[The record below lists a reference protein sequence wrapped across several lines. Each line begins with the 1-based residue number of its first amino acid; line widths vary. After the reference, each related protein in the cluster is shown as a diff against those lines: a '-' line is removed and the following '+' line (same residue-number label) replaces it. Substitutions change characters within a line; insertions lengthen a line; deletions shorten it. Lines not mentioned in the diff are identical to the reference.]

1 MDNQNNPKEPKLK
14 REVGLAQLVFYGVGN
29 IIGAGIYVLVGGAAG
44 LAGNAVGFAFLIGAA
59 IALFTGLSYAE
70 LAAMYPKAASE
81 YTYLGKAYGNHFLS
95 FITQW
100 MMLVTE
106 LVASA
111 AVALGFA
118 QYFQSVIISPAWLVA
133 VSLLVILTAIGITGV
148 KRALALN
155 TVFSIIA
162 ILGLVIVIA
171 SGAPKFGSVNYAY
184 SPGGLTGILGATAL
198 VFFAYIGFD
207 NIANL
212 SEETKNPQKTLPRGL
227 LISVAISMVLY
238 VLVGIAAVSVV
249 PFQQLATSNAPLA
262 LVASGTFGPIAYDVL
277 TIAGLLTTLNTVLV
291 LLIVG
296 SRIIYGMSR
305 QGVLPKILGRVNSR
319 TSTPIFASIATLAV
333 ALLFIPIGNV
343 GQVAKITSFG
353 SLIAF
358 ILVNFALL
366 HLRRTA
372 PHLKRPFKVPINIG
386 WVSIT
391 ALLGAITSFAL
402 LTQFDLQSALLGMS
416 LPISGIIL
424 YFLFNHE
431 KILAVD
437 QRLHQQHEKG
447 KSKSK

>member
-1 MDNQNNPKEPKLK
+1 MVKLQSRTEPKLK

-100 MMLVTE
+100 MMLATE

-118 QYFQSVIISPAWLVA
+118 QYFQSVLASPTWLVA
-133 VSLLVILTAIGITGV
+133 IVLLAILTLIGITGV
-148 KRALALN
+148 KRALRFN

-162 ILGLVIVIA
+162 IIGLLIVIA
-171 SGAPKFGSVNYAY
+171 AGAPRFGSVNYAY
-184 SPGGLTGILGATAL
+184 SPGGLTGILGAAAL

-227 LISVAISMVLY
+227 LISVAISTVLY
-238 VLVGIAAVSVV
+238 VLVGIAAVSIV

-262 LVASGTFGPIAYDVL
+262 SAASGAFGPVAYDII

-305 QGVLPKILGRVNSR
+305 EGVLPRVLGRVNPR
-319 TSTPIFASIATLAV
+319 TRTPIFASLATFAV

-343 GQVAKITSFG
+343 GEVAKITSFG
-353 SLIAF
+353 SLLAF
-358 ILVNFALL
+358 ILVNTALL

-372 PHLKRPFKVPINIG
+372 PHLKRPFKVPVNIG
-386 WVSIT
+386 WVSVT
-391 ALLGAITSFAL
+391 ALLGVITSFAL

-416 LPISGIIL
+416 LPISGVIL
-424 YFLFNHE
+424 YLLFNHG
-431 KILAVD
+431 KIFAID
-437 QRLHQQHEKG
+437 SRLHQHHEEK
-447 KSKSK
+447 